1 MKAEYTADPI
11 AGALAEPQNGLAA
24 QGTKFL
30 ISGAISAVV
39 DLSITFF
46 FQTIIGF
53 GAFGGRTVGFIFGT
67 TTAYLINR
75 RWTFRAAPSTKRF
88 LQVVVLY
95 TITFFINVGGHKI
108 LYSFFTEHH
117 MAEAVAIVVAFVI
130 SQGVATV
137 INFVV
142 QRTLIF

>member
-11 AGALAEPQNGLAA
+11 AGALAEPKQGLAA

-30 ISGAISAVV
+30 ISGGISAVV

-53 GAFGGRTVGFIFGT
+53 GAFSGRTVGFIFGT

-75 RWTFRAAPSTKRF
+75 RWTFRAAPSAKRF
-88 LQVVVLY
+88 MQVAVLY

-108 LYSFFTEHH
+108 LYAFFTEHH
-117 MAEAVAIVVAFVI
+117 MAEAIAIVVAFVI

-142 QRTLIF
+142 QRTFIF